1 MSNSFNTSTNV
12 PQLTLTEKF
21 RALLRENFGAL
32 LLFFIFACVVYLV
45 YQEASTQY
53 RWQWHRIWR
62 YIGVFGENG
71 FKSGP
76 LLEGVY
82 LTLGLIFSSLFLA
95 VFIGFIL
102 CFAMLS
108 LSPVARLVASQVI
121 SIIRNTP
128 LLIQLFIFYYVF
140 APIFN
145 LSNISSAIL
154 TLALFEGAY
163 LAEIFRGGLL
173 SIARSQWEGA
183 FSLGMGTNVTLFH
196 IIIPQALRNI
206 LPSFSGQL
214 ISLIKDTSLVS
225 AIAVADLTQKARAL
239 ISETFLSFETWIL
252 VAFFYFILTLL
263 VSVPTFIYQKF
274 KPYN

>member
-1 MSNSFNTSTNV
+1 MSINCSSEESIPNI
-12 PQLTLTEKF
+12 TLAEKIRIF
-21 RALLRENFGAL
+21 FRENLGSIIL
-32 LLFFIFACVVYLV
+32 LLTFIVLAHFIYN
-45 YQEASTQY
+45 EASTQY
-53 RWQWHRIWR
+53 RWQWNRIWR
-62 YIGVFGENG
+62 FVGVFGLDG

-76 LLEGVY
+76 LLEGLY
-82 LTLGLIFSSLFLA
+82 LTLLLIISSLFLA
-95 VFIGFIL
+95 VFIGFTL
-102 CFAMLS
+102 CFSMLS
-108 LSPVARLVASQVI
+108 SSPVAKFVADNII
-121 SIIRNTP
+121 SAIRNTP

-145 LSNISSAIL
+145 FSNFISAVL

-163 LAEIFRGGLL
+163 LAEIFRGGLI
-173 SIARSQWEGA
+173 SIPRSQWESA
-183 FSLGMGTNVTLFH
+183 FSLGMNTSRTLFSV
-196 IIIPQALRNI
+196 IIPQALRNI

-252 VAFFYFILTLL
+252 VAIFYFILTALI
-263 VSVPTFIYQKF
+263 SIPTFIYQKF